1 MSGGKREV
9 IVGRRQGEE
18 ECKKTEGMSEE
29 NLLKKTK
36 KKKKKWRGR
45 GQEGRESEGQVE
57 HASGSYGARTGTP
70 EVWGQRPGGSK
81 YTWETDVRGVGDGR
95 EA

>member
-1 MSGGKREV
+1 M
-9 IVGRRQGEE
+9 GRRQGEE

-36 KKKKKWRGR
+36 KKKKKENGGGGPVKRGERVRGR
-45 GQEGRESEGQVE
+45 WSMRAGVTEPGPGRPRFGASDQEA
-57 HASGSYGARTGTP
+57 AS
-70 EVWGQRPGGSK
+70 
-81 YTWETDVRGVGDGR
+81 TWETDVRGVGDGR